1 MTKDRINR
9 ELTKVRQ
16 QLADLQ
22 AKEKDLDEQRQ
33 MAEDAE
39 AMKIIRKYKISPE
52 KLQLLNK
59 ISENEIRKILE
70 EKEKETTEHEKK
82 DNS

>member
-1 MTKDRINR
+1 
-9 ELTKVRQ
+9 
-16 QLADLQ
+16 
-22 AKEKDLDEQRQ
+22 

-59 ISENEIRKILE
+59 ISESEIRKILE
-70 EKEKETTEHEKK
+70 EKEKETTEHEEK

>member
-59 ISENEIRKILE
+59 VSESEIRKILE
-70 EKEKETTEHEKK
+70 EKEKETTEHEEK

>member
-59 ISENEIRKILE
+59 ISESEIRKILE
-70 EKEKETTEHEKK
+70 EKEKETTEHEEK

>member
-1 MTKDRINR
+1 MTKDKINR

-59 ISENEIRKILE
+59 ISESEIRKILE
-70 EKEKETTEHEKK
+70 EKEKETTEHEEK

>member
-9 ELTKVRQ
+9 ELSKVRQ

-59 ISENEIRKILE
+59 VSESEIMKILE
-70 EKEKETTEHEKK
+70 EKEKETTEHEEK

>member
-9 ELTKVRQ
+9 ELSKVRQ

-59 ISENEIRKILE
+59 VSESEIRKILE
-70 EKEKETTEHEKK
+70 EKEKETTEHEEK

>member
-59 ISENEIRKILE
+59 VSESEIRKILE
-70 EKEKETTEHEKK
+70 EKEKETTEHEEKN
-82 DNS
+82 NS